1 MNVRQMMKC
10 LVAILLLCM
19 TASSVMAQKNI
30 DKLVEE
36 LEKSDETAINSVTKR
51 DPKTR
56 KIVRVIKTFSLK
68 DIKMAKRLIA
78 AFEKDEEYAV
88 SAIKDMPKGR
98 KNPLKVNFTFIYD
111 EENSEKS
118 IYTLSTGEDGT
129 VSLSINIRRSTGNG
143 KDFSFMMN
151 DDFNVQVQDLVART
165 DELGCLITNDER
177 LRVTVKSIKDQVAK
191 IKDQKECLILEGDV
205 VINNKKMKKGNYT
218 IDGRKVIVR

>member
-19 TASSVMAQKNI
+19 TTSSVMAQKNI

-56 KIVRVIKTFSLK
+56 KIIRVIKTFSLK
-68 DIKMAKRLIA
+68 DIKMAKRLIT

-88 SAIKDMPKGR
+88 NAIKDMPKGR
-98 KNPLKVNFTFIYD
+98 KNPLKVNFTFIY

-118 IYTLSTGEDGT
+118 IYTLTTSEDGT
-129 VSLSINIRRSTGNG
+129 VSLSINIRRATGNS

-177 LRVTVKSIKDQVAK
+177 LRVMVKSIKDQVAK

-205 VINNKKMKKGNYT
+205 VINNKK
-218 IDGRKVIVR
+218 